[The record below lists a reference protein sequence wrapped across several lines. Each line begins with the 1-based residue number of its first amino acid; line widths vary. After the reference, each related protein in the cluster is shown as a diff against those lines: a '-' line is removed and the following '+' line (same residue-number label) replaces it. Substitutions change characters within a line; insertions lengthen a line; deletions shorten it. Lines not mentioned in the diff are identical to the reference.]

1 MKSHKYRRNY
11 NTFFY
16 KHGFDPGRYYR
27 EGYKYHEILP
37 SGFYDSQTWG
47 ALKKCWVGYVIALRK
62 GEFDNEIKYASRIQ
76 NLEKELGLEVTDF
89 KCLEGVSEDDIKLI
103 ESNKLKNIHG

>member
-1 MKSHKYRRNY
+1 MRSFNYRRNY
-11 NTFFY
+11 NTFFR

-27 EGYKYHEILP
+27 EGYRLHEILP

-62 GEFDNEIKYASRIQ
+62 GEFDNQIKYANRIQ
-76 NLEKELGLEVTDF
+76 NLQKELGLEVEDF
-89 KCLEGVSEDDIKLI
+89 KCLRGVDKEDIKLI
-103 ESNKLKNIHG
+103 EKLDVR